1 MQLFRCCTGS
11 TPHISGAIEF
21 RKSSKLRDDGGRLL
35 DRYIIVEPFSDLG
48 LIGPCSLP
56 ARGVGSLSI
65 STTQRAVYRPPLAP
79 HSLFS
84 IMFHLYMYIY
94 IHTLGG
100 AGSCWLAQNQLF
112 LHGRLRTSTTRVLRQ
127 IQFALFV
134 RRRSIPKRS
143 DKHVRTC
150 GPSSCSSSALIFL
163 CFRRIFW
170 ECPKN

>member
-94 IHTLGG
+94 IYTYFRW
-100 AGSCWLAQNQLF
+100 CWFML
-112 LHGRLRTSTTRVLRQ
+112 V
-127 IQFALFV
+127 
-134 RRRSIPKRS
+134 
-143 DKHVRTC
+143 
-150 GPSSCSSSALIFL
+150 SSKPAVSAWEAPDLNNACAPTNPIRA
-163 CFRRIFW
+163 FR
-170 ECPKN
+170 P